1 MRGWRTSEGDAWN
14 WSGCAAWLRERLR
27 GCLELVRMCWMAART
42 PEGDAWNWSGCAVW
56 LRERLSGI
64 HKLVRMCCVAARTP
78 EGDACPVLDVPV
90 PEYKNP

>member
-1 MRGWRTSEGDAWN
+1 
-14 WSGCAAWLRERLR
+14 
-27 GCLELVRMCWMAART
+27 MCWMAART

-56 LRERLSGI
+56 LRERLSGM

>member
-42 PEGDAWNWSGCAVW
+42 PEGDA
-56 LRERLSGI
+56 
-64 HKLVRMCCVAARTP
+64 
-78 EGDACPVLDVPV
+78 
-90 PEYKNP
+90 